1 METNL
6 NNLKEKFDSIIL
18 ATGGGKIKNAEIKNT
33 NELHFEIPA
42 ENLVEIAYHIY
53 ETLGYPLVTIV
64 CADERK
70 KSGDFAIRYFFS
82 DDKNDKFLALRI
94 NVPENKPSFPSI
106 TPHIHEASGYER
118 EIKDMFGLEP
128 VGHPKPK
135 RLVAHDNWP
144 AGLYPL
150 RKDFAWNKKV
160 PQSYENH
167 EKYEFYRLE
176 GEGVFE
182 IPVGPVHAGII
193 EPGHFRFSVAG
204 ERVLYLEPRLFY
216 KHKGIE
222 KLFETKNI
230 FEGIKIAERVSGDT
244 SFTHSL
250 CFVEGIEKACG
261 IEVPRNAKYIRVIF
275 SELERLYN
283 HFSDCGFIAL
293 DTGYSFGGAQGLR
306 LKEKVMRLNET
317 LTGSR
322 FLRKVNAVGGVN
334 IGIDE
339 AKKKL
344 TEKEI
349 ESLEKDFKEIIDIE
363 MDSDTLL
370 DRLETTGVLDRKIAR
385 DHNALGIVGRAAGI
399 SRDARLAHPYEA
411 YREIRFNSPV
421 LDESDVF
428 ARFKIRVQEIF
439 ISCDI
444 IRQAL
449 AKISDTDSIKNEIN
463 SIPAG
468 KSAINVVEGWRGEI
482 AYYIETGAN
491 NTLNRCKVRDA
502 SFHNWS
508 ALPHAVKGNIV
519 PDFPLINKSFN
530 LSYAGNDL

>member
-6 NNLKEKFDSIIL
+6 NNLKEKF
-18 ATGGGKIKNAEIKNT
+18 GGKIRNAEVKNT
-33 NELHFEIPA
+33 SELRFEIPA
-42 ENLVEIAYHIY
+42 EYLMEIAYYIY
-53 ETLGYPLVTIV
+53 ETLKYPLVTIV

-70 KSGDFAIRYFFS
+70 ISGNFAIRYFFS
-82 DDKNDKFLALRI
+82 DDKNDEFMALRI
-94 NVPENKPSFPSI
+94 NVPENKLSFPSI

-128 VGHPKPK
+128 IGHPNPK

-144 AGLYPL
+144 AGFYPL

-160 PQSYENH
+160 PQAC

-222 KLFETKNI
+222 KLFETKNV
-230 FEGIKIAERVSGDT
+230 FESIKIAERVSGDA

-250 CFVEGIEKACG
+250 CFVEAIEKACG
-261 IEVPRNAKYIRVIF
+261 IEVPKNAKYMRIVF
-275 SELERLYN
+275 SEMERLYN

-293 DTGYSFGGAQGLR
+293 DTGYSFGGAQGAR
-306 LKEKVMRLNET
+306 LKEKVMQLSET

-322 FLRKVNAVGGVN
+322 FLRKVNAIGGVN
-334 IGIDE
+334 IAIDE
-339 AKKKL
+339 IKKKL
-344 TEKEI
+344 IEKEVA
-349 ESLEKDFKEIIDIE
+349 SLEKDFREIIGIE

-370 DRLETTGVLDRKIAR
+370 DRLETTGVLDPKIAR
-385 DHNALGIVGRAAGI
+385 DHNALGVAARASGI

-411 YREIRFNSPV
+411 YREIKFNSP
-421 LDESDVF
+421 LLNEGDVF

-439 ISCDI
+439 ISCNI

-449 AKISDTDSIKNEIN
+449 AKINNADSIKNEVS

-468 KSAINVVEGWRGEI
+468 KSAINVVESWRGEI

-508 ALPHAVKGNIV
+508 ALPHAVKGSIV

-530 LSYAGNDL
+530 LSYSGNDL